1 MKKSKIII
9 KIASSILAAFLLGAC
24 KQIILIQEVVQE
36 KHSFAPATTWQSIF
50 SLFDWTFFIGF
61 IFFISLFVLLW
72 HRGYLLLEWIAS
84 KHASTKT
91 VIIFSFFAFVFALC
105 NIPIHRHG
113 IWFAFPVAVVL
124 SSFWLLMQSLFLRF
138 KNRWSGHAKDNPL
151 PEYYKHLR
159 NTQLLAIT
167 MLWIWSCG
175 WMFYFIAIEITRYP
189 SGGAEVLFRSA
200 LCSLLLFAGN
210 IDSTLLSE
218 VSGCELLRGFIS
230 CAGIAAVVCTATLIL
245 NMLLLRVMAYMHLKH
260 ILINNDHN
268 HLYLFFGMNDASK
281 QLAESICNDDSRS
294 VFVYVESNI
303 DVRPD
308 QNEEKTDGWKS
319 IVTTLAFRRRNF
331 TDIENDNRHALAIA
345 SCSVCQ
351 LEKET
356 SDVLGNIGLTV
367 IKRLLGE
374 LSAVNGGQLHV
385 FFLSEDRDSN
395 VRATCILA
403 NDNMIGSPCFQT
415 IIYCHARR
423 NGVNRIIEDL
433 GLGKEKKTSVKILDS
448 SYLAMEYLKRD
459 VKNHPVSFVDIK
471 TLQDNNPGAVGSE
484 FVCLVM
490 GFGETGQEA
499 VNFLYEYGAF
509 VDEMATEK
517 DSFRSPFSCHV
528 VDNRM
533 TKLEGPYIAGIPGIS
548 CTKSNGEKVNKEK
561 GNKDGSS
568 MIHFYPYDY
577 RSDDFYT
584 KVLAPI
590 VKKLNYVVVAIGNDE
605 LNMTVAVEI
614 LRYVRKNR
622 DNLDKFCI
630 YVRAYEKG
638 TFKYINDIAN
648 HYNIRLRK
656 DDKDKTK
663 KIVLFGR
670 NDQICTY
677 NLIVEDEYL
686 VKGKLYY
693 ETYRSLRIDPENDE
707 GTWEQRRKDTM
718 EKTGN
723 TKWER
728 MTKIKRKEGQD
739 RSNALHAQTK
749 MQLLEKAVGT
759 ENMKDFALK
768 VLDQRTE
775 KGYTVS
781 YPQLSGSENL
791 LMLNLAMCEHLRWNA
806 AHEILGYVTN
816 TTENKCN
823 DLKRRHNCLKPWQ
836 QLDKESDAVS
846 YINNYKLFDFG
857 VVETTF
863 KLEYKPN

>member
-1 MKKSKIII
+1 MKTRKT
-9 KIASSILAAFLLGAC
+9 ILKVTLLLLAVNHLVSC
-24 KQIILIQEVVQE
+24 KQVFLIQEVVQE
-36 KHSFAPATTWQSIF
+36 KDSVAPATTWQSI
-50 SLFDWTFFIGF
+50 SPLFDWTFFVGF
-61 IFFISLFVLLW
+61 AIFILLFVLLW
-72 HRGYLLLEWIAS
+72 HKGYLLLGWIAS

-91 VIIFSFFAFVFALC
+91 VIIFTFFAVVFALC
-105 NIPIHRHG
+105 NIPTHRHG
-113 IWFAFPVAVVL
+113 VWLAFPVAVVL
-124 SSFWLLMQSLFLRF
+124 SSFWLLIQSLFLRF

-151 PEYYKHLR
+151 PEDYKHLR
-159 NTQLLAIT
+159 NMQLLAIT

-175 WMFYFIAIEITRYP
+175 WVLYFVAIEIARYP
-189 SGGAEVLFRSA
+189 FGGAEVLFRSA

-218 VSGCELLRGFIS
+218 VNGCELLRGLIS
-230 CAGIAAVVCTATLIL
+230 CTGIAAVVCTATLIL
-245 NMLLLRVMAYMHLKH
+245 NILLLRVMAYMHLKH

-268 HLYLFFGMNDASK
+268 HLYLFFGLNDASK
-281 QLAESICNDDSRS
+281 QLAESICKDDSQS
-294 VFVYVESNI
+294 VFVFVESNI
-303 DVRPD
+303 DVRSD

-345 SCSVCQ
+345 SCSICH

-367 IKRLLGE
+367 IKRLLGV
-374 LSAVNGGQLHV
+374 LSTVNSGELHV
-385 FFLSEDRDSN
+385 FFLSENRDSN

-403 NDNMIGSPCFQT
+403 NDDMIGSPRFQT
-415 IIYCHARR
+415 TIYCHARR
-423 NGVNRIIEDL
+423 NGANRIIEDL
-433 GLGKEKKTSVKILDS
+433 GLAEEKKTSVKILDS

-484 FVCLVM
+484 FVSLVM

-509 VDEMATEK
+509 VDEKATEK

-533 TKLEGPYIAGIPGIS
+533 TKLEGPYIAGIPGINY
-548 CTKSNGEKVNKEK
+548 KRFNEQKLGLVN
-561 GNKDGSS
+561 
-568 MIHFYPYDY
+568 FYCYDY

-590 VKKLNYVVVAIGNDE
+590 VKKLNYVVVAVGDDE

-622 DNLDKFCI
+622 DNLDNFCI

-638 TFKYINDIAN
+638 TFKYLNDIAN

-656 DDKDKTK
+656 DDNDKTE

-677 NLIVEDEYL
+677 NLIVKDEYL
-686 VKGKLYY
+686 VKGKRYY
-693 ETYRSLRIDPENDE
+693 ETYRSLQIDPENDE

-718 EKTGN
+718 EKTGS

-749 MQLLEKAVGT
+749 MLLLEKAVGT

-775 KGYTVS
+775 KGYTIH
-781 YPQLSGSENL
+781 YPQLSGSENR

-806 AHEILGYVTN
+806 AHEILGYVN
-816 TTENKCN
+816 NATEHECN

-836 QLDKESDAVS
+836 QLDEESDAVS